1 MTSKSKLTSKDQTTK
16 MDQIVINELPPE
28 LLTSIFSFLSFTD
41 LKTSLLVCR

>member
-1 MTSKSKLTSKDQTTK
+1 
-16 MDQIVINELPPE
+16 MDQIVINELPPA